1 MSKSDAN
8 DRFVRRTAV
17 SLAPILLWA
26 AHFGLIY
33 GGAHVACATTDGPID
48 EPLADIAVWGVTGL
62 VVLVLVGI
70 GLRAHILLS
79 AGESSGRASS
89 NDFLVH
95 VVHALTLLSLLGVI
109 WAGAA
114 VNFMPACGTR

>member
-1 MSKSDAN
+1 MRKSDAN

-26 AHFGLIY
+26 AHFGMVY
-33 GGAHVACATTDGPID
+33 GGAHVACETVDGAIG

-70 GLRAHILLS
+70 GLRARSLLS
-79 AGESSGRASS
+79 AGESSGDANS

-95 VVHALTLLSLLGVI
+95 VVHALTVLSLLGVI

-114 VNFMPACGTR
+114 VNFMPTCATR

>member
-8 DRFVRRTAV
+8 DRFVRRTTV

-26 AHFGLIY
+26 VHFGLVY
-33 GGAHVACATTDGPID
+33 GGAHVACTTSDGPIG
-48 EPLADIAVWGVTGL
+48 ELAADIAVWGVTGAA
-62 VVLVLVGI
+62 VLALVGV
-70 GLRAHILLS
+70 GLRVRSLLS
-79 AGESSGRASS
+79 GGAGSGDENS

-95 VVHALTLLSLLGVI
+95 IVQALTILSLLGVI

-114 VNFMPACGTR
+114 ASFMPTCATR